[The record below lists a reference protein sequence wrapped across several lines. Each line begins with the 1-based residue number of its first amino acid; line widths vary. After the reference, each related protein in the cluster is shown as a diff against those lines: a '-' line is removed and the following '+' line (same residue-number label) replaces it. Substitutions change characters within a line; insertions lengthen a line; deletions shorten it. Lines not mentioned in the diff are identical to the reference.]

1 MVVNTPPATNIN
13 NDEDDN
19 YYTNNDNDNKHYTD
33 CMLMHHL

>member
-19 YYTNNDNDNKHYTD
+19 YNTNNDNDNKHYSD